1 MKANYH
7 HLGYATKSIILSMEI
22 FKSLGY
28 KAEGPLISDSQLGVK
43 IQFLLNIESGVER
56 IELVEDLPN
65 GRVQPIS
72 KILNQRAGSYHL
84 AFMVD
89 SIQQFS
95 KSANLRRMTEC
106 QPAKAFNE
114 RHVCFFMSRDGAIVE
129 LISKSLTCECLN
141 AI

>member
-1 MKANYH
+1 
-7 HLGYATKSIILSMEI
+7 MEI
-22 FKSLGY
+22 FESLGY

-43 IQFLLNIESGVER
+43 IQFILNIESGVDR
-56 IELVEDLPN
+56 IELVEDLPD

-84 AFMVD
+84 AYMVD
-89 SIQQFS
+89 SILEFS

-106 QPAKAFNE
+106 QPAGAFDG

-129 LISKSLTCECLN
+129 LISNSLTCECLN

>member
-1 MKANYH
+1 MKAKLH
-7 HLGYATKSIILSMEI
+7 HLGYATKSIALSMEI

-28 KAEGPLISDSQLGVK
+28 KAEGPLIVDSQLGVR
-43 IQFLLNIESGVER
+43 IQFLLSIESGVER

-65 GRVQPIS
+65 GDVHPIS

-84 AFMVD
+84 AYTVD
-89 SIQQFS
+89 SILQFS
-95 KSANLRRMTEC
+95 KSVNFRKITDCL
-106 QPAKAFNE
+106 PARAFDE

-129 LISKSLTCECLN
+129 LISNSLTCECVN

>member
-1 MKANYH
+1 
-7 HLGYATKSIILSMEI
+7 MEI

-43 IQFLLNIESGVER
+43 IQFILNIESGVDR
-56 IELVEDLPN
+56 IELVEDLPDS
-65 GRVQPIS
+65 RVQPIS

-84 AFMVD
+84 AYMVD
-89 SIQQFS
+89 SILEFS

-106 QPAKAFNE
+106 QPARAFNE

-129 LISKSLTCECLN
+129 LISNSLTCECLN
-141 AI
+141 VV